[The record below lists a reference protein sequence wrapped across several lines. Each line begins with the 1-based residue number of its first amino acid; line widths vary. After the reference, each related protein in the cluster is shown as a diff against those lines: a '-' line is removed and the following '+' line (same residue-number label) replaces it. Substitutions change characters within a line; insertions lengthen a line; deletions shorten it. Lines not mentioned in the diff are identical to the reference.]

1 MKTLAHLQEYT
12 LTLTALSP
20 VFVGSGDSYQ
30 KTEYLF
36 DPSRKLVSFVDKNRF
51 FRFLL
56 ENDLTDRYE
65 AFILGPGNK
74 NLSAFLKHTCRL
86 SEEQIGSFTGKSVS
100 AADAIDES
108 HSLKEIQAFA
118 KLPDGRAYIPG
129 SSVKGCLRTVLLTDM
144 LLRDTMLDR
153 TDSSDSKW
161 AEHLEEQ
168 YLHTLHCTSKQ
179 SNAVNSIMRGLA
191 ISDSAPIDEED
202 MILCGKIDL
211 LINNEENVINVVRQ
225 CVAPGT
231 KISFQIT
238 LDQSVLKNEITLES
252 IQTAIDCFDSF
263 YRKTYNAKFPQPSAY
278 DTADSFLIL
287 GGGSGFFSK
296 NLIYPFYKDTPQKA
310 VKEVSHILSR
320 SFKKHGHE
328 NDHNIGISP
337 HTQKLTEYMGEEYAL
352 GLCRVELS

>member
-108 HSLKEIQAFA
+108 HSLKEICQITRRKGIYTWEFCQRMSTHSSADGHAPARYNARPHGLFRQQM
-118 KLPDGRAYIPG
+118 GRAP
-129 SSVKGCLRTVLLTDM
+129 
-144 LLRDTMLDR
+144 
-153 TDSSDSKW
+153 
-161 AEHLEEQ
+161 
-168 YLHTLHCTSKQ
+168 
-179 SNAVNSIMRGLA
+179 
-191 ISDSAPIDEED
+191 
-202 MILCGKIDL
+202 
-211 LINNEENVINVVRQ
+211 
-225 CVAPGT
+225 
-231 KISFQIT
+231 
-238 LDQSVLKNEITLES
+238 
-252 IQTAIDCFDSF
+252 
-263 YRKTYNAKFPQPSAY
+263 
-278 DTADSFLIL
+278 
-287 GGGSGFFSK
+287 
-296 NLIYPFYKDTPQKA
+296 
-310 VKEVSHILSR
+310 
-320 SFKKHGHE
+320 
-328 NDHNIGISP
+328 
-337 HTQKLTEYMGEEYAL
+337 
-352 GLCRVELS
+352 